1 MTNWELLRSYLPPEW
16 VDALAHL
23 PPMVGEQVQEVRLRA
38 EWPVMVSL
46 PQGERYLT
54 VQGVS
59 CVPSPD
65 GFFCDAH
72 RLEACFLAFCDH
84 SVYAHQWEL
93 AQGYVAASGGIRVG
107 VAGAAV
113 IRDGAIH
120 TVRQVTALCVRLP
133 RQIAGCARDLLPL
146 VLPDGHPVSTLLVGP
161 PSCGKTTL
169 LRDLAAQL
177 SARRYRVAVVDERG
191 ELSLGDTLR
200 GCDLLKGY
208 PKAQGVR
215 QAVRCLAPDCVL
227 LDELGDGA
235 ELEAVAD
242 GAHGGVAV
250 IASMHGYAP
259 DEMARQP
266 FVQSLIRRRVF
277 QRWIFLRGRETP
289 GEIRWCTIPE
299 VTDYGVDWRP
309 VADSGRYGDGLV
321 YGGSFAAESDLL
333 GDLRTAVAGAVAG
346 DELYG
351 TTYAR
356 PMAQIGAE

>member
-1 MTNWELLRSYLPPEW
+1 M
-16 VDALAHL
+16 
-23 PPMVGEQVQEVRLRA
+23 
-38 EWPVMVSL
+38 
-46 PQGERYLT
+46 
-54 VQGVS
+54 
-59 CVPSPD
+59 
-65 GFFCDAH
+65 
-72 RLEACFLAFCDH
+72 
-84 SVYAHQWEL
+84 
-93 AQGYVAASGGIRVG
+93 
-107 VAGAAV
+107 
-113 IRDGAIH
+113 
-120 TVRQVTALCVRLP
+120 RQVTALCVRLP
-133 RQIAGCARDLLPL
+133 RQVAGCARDLLPF

-177 SARRYRVAVVDERG
+177 AARRYRVAVVDERG
-191 ELSLGDTLR
+191 ELSLGLS

-235 ELEAVAD
+235 EMEAVAD

-266 FVQSLIRRRVF
+266 FVQSLMRRRVF
-277 QRWIFLRGRETP
+277 QRWVFLRGRETP
-289 GEIRWCTIPE
+289 GEIRACTIPE

-309 VADSGRYGDGLV
+309 VADCSRDGDGLV
-321 YGGSFAAESDLL
+321 YGGLSAAESDLL
-333 GDLRTAVAGAVAG
+333 GDLRTAAPSAVAG

-351 TTYAR
+351 TAYAR